1 MTLDDLFEFVGSCR
15 NLEREINAL
24 FYEREEAIRASILAL
39 LTNEHVYQIGLP
51 GTGKSLLIR
60 TLAQRVSGCIFFETL
75 LNGESTRESLSEST
89 GRQGLANAHIVFL
102 DEVFRAPKSLL
113 FSLLPALNERIFYDG
128 GPKRLPLLS
137 LFAASNQNPSPADGL
152 DAFYD
157 RFTFRSL
164 IRPIAKKKNFQDYMD
179 DHRPS
184 MPNLGDFPLPV
195 DSLKESGNAIRTLVE
210 FDVGGR
216 EAIWHVRERFSQ
228 EGIWLSDRRWKKVW
242 IAAKAAA
249 AYAFSERVR
258 EIHVRELFPVLWTYP
273 TEFRMIERILL
284 EIS

>member
-1 MTLDDLFEFVGSCR
+1 MTLDDLFGLVGCFR
-15 NLEREINAL
+15 NLEREVNAL
-24 FYEREEAIRASILAL
+24 FFEREEAIRAAILAL
-39 LTNEHVYQIGLP
+39 MMNEHVYQIGQP

-60 TLAQRVSGCIFFETL
+60 TLAQRVSGSFFFETL
-75 LNGESTRESLSEST
+75 LNGESTRESLSGST
-89 GRQGLANAHIVFL
+89 GRQSLANAHIVFL

-128 GPKRLPLLS
+128 GPRRLPLLS

-164 IRPIAKKKNFQDYMD
+164 VRPIERKENFQNYME
-179 DHRPS
+179 DHRPETFHW
-184 MPNLGDFPLPV
+184 GDSPLPV
-195 DSLKESGNAIRTLVE
+195 DSLKESGSAIRRLVE
-210 FDVGGR
+210 FDVRGR

-242 IAAKAAA
+242 NAAKGSA

-258 EIHVRELFPVLWTYP
+258 ETHVRELFPVLWTYP

>member
-1 MTLDDLFEFVGSCR
+1 MTLDDLFGLVGCFR
-15 NLEREINAL
+15 NLEREVNAL
-24 FYEREEAIRASILAL
+24 FFEREEAIRAAILAL
-39 LTNEHVYQIGLP
+39 MMNEHVYQIGQP

-60 TLAQRVSGCIFFETL
+60 TLAQRVSGSFFFETL
-75 LNGESTRESLSEST
+75 LNGESTRESLSGST
-89 GRQGLANAHIVFL
+89 GRQSLANAHIVFL

-113 FSLLPALNERIFYDG
+113 FSLLPALNERIIYDG
-128 GPKRLPLLS
+128 GPRRLPLLS

-164 IRPIAKKKNFQDYMD
+164 VRPIERKENFQNYME
-179 DHRPS
+179 DHLPDTFHW
-184 MPNLGDFPLPV
+184 GDPPLPV
-195 DSLKESGNAIRTLVE
+195 DSLKESGSDIRRLVE
-210 FDVGGR
+210 FDVRGR

-242 IAAKAAA
+242 NAAKGAA

-258 EIHVRELFPVLWTYP
+258 EIHIRELFPVLWTYP
-273 TEFRMIERILL
+273 TEFRTIERILL